1 MQNQIS
7 SGFMLFHG
15 GGIEVEMKKIR
26 VLVAGGFR
34 SFRDLLA
41 HELNRDTGLEAAAA
55 AADPLESKE
64 LIEKYRPDVILL
76 ALESSGFGGVD
87 FLRKLLARFVIPV
100 VVISPWKE
108 MISELL
114 SAGAADV
121 ILKPSGVTPEELED
135 FVAREL
141 AVKVKL
147 ASMGR
152 QGRENL
158 NPSVHYPV
166 LGGYPKNCVIAIG
179 ASTGGTEAIFKV
191 VSGFE
196 RDIPGVVVVQHM
208 PPGFTQM
215 YAERLNTQ
223 CKIDAKEAETGD
235 LVLPGRVLIAPGDA
249 HMRLISVGGN
259 YQVECKTGAKVSGH
273 CPSVDV
279 LFESVAKAAGSKAI
293 GILLTGMGA
302 DGAKGLLSMRTAGAE
317 TIGQDKESCIVYGMP
332 KEAYLMGGVKYQ
344 LGLEK
349 IAEKVYQL
357 LNSLKR

>member
-1 MQNQIS
+1 M
-7 SGFMLFHG
+7 
-15 GGIEVEMKKIR
+15 
-26 VLVAGGFR
+26 
-34 SFRDLLA
+34 
-41 HELNRDTGLEAAAA
+41 
-55 AADPLESKE
+55 
-64 LIEKYRPDVILL
+64 
-76 ALESSGFGGVD
+76 
-87 FLRKLLARFVIPV
+87 
-100 VVISPWKE
+100 
-108 MISELL
+108 
-114 SAGAADV
+114 
-121 ILKPSGVTPEELED
+121 
-135 FVAREL
+135 
-141 AVKVKL
+141 
-147 ASMGR
+147 
-152 QGRENL
+152 
-158 NPSVHYPV
+158 
-166 LGGYPKNCVIAIG
+166 
-179 ASTGGTEAIFKV
+179 
-191 VSGFE
+191 
-196 RDIPGVVVVQHM
+196 VQHM

-357 LNSLKR
+357 LNSLKK